1 MAGIEK
7 TVECF
12 DDLGNL
18 AVDVIGIVK
27 TGGLSLTVLPKLLN
41 AVAQIGELVKD
52 LPAALPELADL
63 DSTEA
68 AQIGAAAFGLVKKV
82 VAALQA

>member
-18 AVDVIGIVK
+18 AVAAIGIVK
-27 TGGLSLTVLPKLLN
+27 TGGFSFGSLPKILQ

-52 LPAALPELADL
+52 LPGALPELQDL

-68 AQIGAAAFGLVKKV
+68 AQVGAAAFIMVKKIV
-82 VAALQA
+82 DAVKA